1 MHNTHNGEYPGHVN
15 SGDSP
20 MPALTTSA
28 VQVKSVSEDAA
39 KSLDNKLASIQNIEL
54 NVDQLSDIA

>member
-15 SGDSP
+15 AGDSP
-20 MPALTTSA
+20 MPALPTSA